1 LRFKIPILI
10 AEMVEV
16 GEWLGGKPPGG
27 VSPYFWKERQVGW
40 QFEINRD
47 TAEAKKLPR
56 DVPRS
61 KKFSF
66 TKFGDGAE
74 AAAKDYQR
82 QIAEDHGL
90 EFKNQYRHREDPN
103 DGLPYIEFHIR
114 DRAGENHY
122 PMCNVGN
129 LRLLGEHVWHVVKH
143 GENTYAQTNVE
154 IDGKRTKKYFHS
166 FKCPEW
172 PEVDHFSQIPEENRN
187 GLDNRSKHL
196 RDGSGGVNQENRR
209 LRKDN
214 TSDVGSTTM

>member
-1 LRFKIPILI
+1 
-10 AEMVEV
+10 
-16 GEWLGGKPPGG
+16 
-27 VSPYFWKERQVGW
+27 
-40 QFEINRD
+40 
-47 TAEAKKLPR
+47 
-56 DVPRS
+56 
-61 KKFSF
+61 
-66 TKFGDGAE
+66 
-74 AAAKDYQR
+74 
-82 QIAEDHGL
+82 
-90 EFKNQYRHREDPN
+90 
-103 DGLPYIEFHIR
+103 
-114 DRAGENHY
+114 
-122 PMCNVGN
+122 MCNVGN